1 MPDLKLLDYKKMA
14 QFHIDAREG
23 NKAMK
28 ATIRRICPWL
38 SLLMLLSLAI
48 AACGGGTSSSQG
60 QTLHVLIGYSSTYP
74 SQQKQWMQQIGN
86 EFQKATGSTI
96 AWDTFSS
103 SSEEQTK
110 LQTSVV
116 SGSGPDIFSF
126 GTTFVPTAQA
136 TKGFTTLTDQDW
148 KAVGGKDKFFKQQLT
163 MAGSS
168 PNQLIA
174 VPFVMRP
181 FAMVYNKDMF
191 QKAGITTPPTTWT
204 QFVQDAQKM
213 TNPSAGVYGA
223 EIDPSDSFDPWKIW
237 WMFAEQMG
245 GDFISKDLKTA
256 QMNTPQAVQ
265 SVKFWFDW
273 ATTYKIVD
281 PNSMAWKTGDALKA
295 FANGKVGMLI
305 MTTSTI
311 TPTLQKSTVAGKYA
325 FAPMPTVPYGMQQRP
340 PNGVP
345 AATIVSGD
353 MLAVADYSNVKDL
366 AFKFINLVTDE
377 QHQIQYTKTF
387 GDLPANTAAANTL
400 ASQDPKIA
408 AFVQAEQNATPTPFT
423 GTWGPLE
430 VSLAGV
436 SSKLSNEVA
445 TNRYDPS
452 HIKPLLDQANQQIQG
467 QLH

>member
-1 MPDLKLLDYKKMA
+1 
-14 QFHIDAREG
+14 
-23 NKAMK
+23 MK
-28 ATIRRICPWL
+28 ANTRCTGFWL
-38 SLLMLLSLAI
+38 SLLMLLSLAL
-48 AACGGGTSSSQG
+48 AACGGGSSSSQG
-60 QTLHVLIGYSSTYP
+60 QTLHVMVGYSSTYP
-74 SQQKQWMQQIGN
+74 AQQKQWMQQIGS

-103 SSEEQTK
+103 SNEEQTK

-311 TPTLQKSTVAGKYA
+311 TPTLQKSSVAGKYA

>member
-1 MPDLKLLDYKKMA
+1 
-14 QFHIDAREG
+14 
-23 NKAMK
+23 MK
-28 ATIRRICPWL
+28 ANTRCTGFWL
-38 SLLMLLSLAI
+38 SLLMLLSLALV
-48 AACGGGTSSSQG
+48 ACGGGNGSTGSG
-60 QTLHVLIGYSSTYP
+60 QTLHVLLGYNSTYTG
-74 SQQKQWMQQIGN
+74 QRRQGMQQIGS

-96 AWDTFSS
+96 AWDTYSS

-110 LQTSVV
+110 LQTSIV

-136 TKGFTTLTDQDW
+136 TKGFTVLTDQDW
-148 KAVGGKDKFFKQQLT
+148 QAVGGKDRFFKQQLT

-168 PNQLIA
+168 PTQAIS

-181 FAMVYNKDMF
+181 FAMVYNKDLF
-191 QKAGITTPPTTWT
+191 QKAGITTPPTSWT

-213 TNPSAGVYGA
+213 TDPSAKVYGA

-281 PNSMAWKTGDALKA
+281 PNSMAWKAGDGLKA

-311 TPTLQKSTVAGKYA
+311 TPTLQKSAVAGKYA
-325 FAPMPTVPYGMQQRP
+325 FTPMPTVPYGMQQRP
-340 PNGVP
+340 PGGSP
-345 AATIVSGD
+345 ASTIVSGD

-377 QHQIQYTKTF
+377 QHQIQCTKTF

-400 ASQDPKIA
+400 ASQDPQTA
-408 AFVQAEQNATPTPFT
+408 AFIQAEQNASPTPFT

-430 VSLAGV
+430 VALAGV
-436 SSKLSNEVA
+436 SSKLANEVA

>member
-1 MPDLKLLDYKKMA
+1 
-14 QFHIDAREG
+14 
-23 NKAMK
+23 MK
-28 ATIRRICPWL
+28 ANTRCTGFWL
-38 SLLMLLSLAI
+38 SLLMLLSLAL
-48 AACGGGTSSSQG
+48 AACGGSSSSSSQG
-60 QTLHVLIGYSSTYP
+60 QTLHVLVGYSSTYP
-74 SQQKQWMQQIGN
+74 AQQKQWMQQIGS

-103 SSEEQTK
+103 SNEEQTK

-148 KAVGGKDKFFKQQLT
+148 KAVGGKDRFFKQQLT

-168 PNQLIA
+168 PSQLIA

-181 FAMVYNKDMF
+181 FAMVYNKDLF

-213 TNPSAGVYGA
+213 TDPSAKVYGA

-245 GDFISKDLKTA
+245 GDFISQDLKTA

-311 TPTLQKSTVAGKYA
+311 TPTLQKSAVAGKYA
-325 FAPMPTVPYGMQQRP
+325 FTPMPTVPYGMQQRP

-408 AFVQAEQNATPTPFT
+408 AFIQAEQNATPTPFT

>member
-1 MPDLKLLDYKKMA
+1 
-14 QFHIDAREG
+14 
-23 NKAMK
+23 MK
-28 ATIRRICPWL
+28 ANTRCTGFWL
-38 SLLMLLSLAI
+38 SLLMLLSLAL
-48 AACGGGTSSSQG
+48 AACGGGSSSSQG
-60 QTLHVLIGYSSTYP
+60 QTLHVLVGYSSTYP
-74 SQQKQWMQQIGN
+74 AQQKQWMQQIGS

-103 SSEEQTK
+103 SNEEQTK

-136 TKGFTTLTDQDW
+136 TKGFTTLTDQNW
-148 KAVGGKDKFFKQQLT
+148 KAVGGKDRFFKQQLT

-311 TPTLQKSTVAGKYA
+311 TPTLQKSSIADKYA

>member
-1 MPDLKLLDYKKMA
+1 
-14 QFHIDAREG
+14 
-23 NKAMK
+23 MK
-28 ATIRRICPWL
+28 ANTRCTGFWL
-38 SLLMLLSLAI
+38 SLLMLLSLAL
-48 AACGGGTSSSQG
+48 AACGGSSTSSSQG
-60 QTLHVLIGYSSTYP
+60 QTLHVLVGYSSTYP
-74 SQQKQWMQQIGN
+74 SQQKQWMQQIGS

-103 SSEEQTK
+103 SNEEQTK

-223 EIDPSDSFDPWKIW
+223 ELDPSDSFDPWKIW

-265 SVKFWFDW
+265 AVKFWFDW

-311 TPTLQKSTVAGKYA
+311 TPTLQKSSIADKYA

-387 GDLPANTAAANTL
+387 GDLPANTAAANSL
-400 ASQDPKIA
+400 ASQNPQIA
-408 AFVQAEQNATPTPFT
+408 AFVQAEQDATPTPFT

>member
-1 MPDLKLLDYKKMA
+1 
-14 QFHIDAREG
+14 
-23 NKAMK
+23 MK
-28 ATIRRICPWL
+28 ANTRCTGFWL
-38 SLLMLLSLAI
+38 SLLMLLSLAL
-48 AACGGGTSSSQG
+48 AACGGSSTSSSQG

-103 SSEEQTK
+103 SNEEQTK

-213 TNPSAGVYGA
+213 TDSSAGVYGA

-237 WMFAEQMG
+237 WMFAKQLG
-245 GDFISKDLKTA
+245 GDFISPNLKTA
-256 QMNTPQAVQ
+256 QMNTPEAVQ
-265 SVKFWFDW
+265 AVKFWFDW
-273 ATTYKIVD
+273 ATTYKIVN
-281 PNSMAWKTGDALKA
+281 PNSMAWKAGDAVQA
-295 FANGKVGMLI
+295 FANGKAGMLI
-305 MTTSTI
+305 MTTSTL
-311 TPTLQKSTVAGKYA
+311 TPTLQKSSVAGKYA
-325 FAPMPTVPYGMQQRP
+325 FVPMPTIPYGMQQRP

-345 AATIVSGD
+345 DATIVSGD
-353 MLAVADYSNVKDL
+353 MLAVADYSNLKDL

-377 QHQIQYTKTF
+377 QHQIQWTQTF
-387 GDLPANTAAANTL
+387 GDLPTNVQAANSL
-400 ASQDPKIA
+400 ASKDPQTA
-408 AFVQAEQNATPTPFT
+408 AFVQAEAGATPTPFT
-423 GTWGPLE
+423 GVWGPLE

-436 SSKLSNEVA
+436 SSKLANEVA
-445 TNRYDPS
+445 TNHYDPS
-452 HIKPLLDQANQQIQG
+452 HIKPLLDQANQQIQS
-467 QLH
+467 QSH